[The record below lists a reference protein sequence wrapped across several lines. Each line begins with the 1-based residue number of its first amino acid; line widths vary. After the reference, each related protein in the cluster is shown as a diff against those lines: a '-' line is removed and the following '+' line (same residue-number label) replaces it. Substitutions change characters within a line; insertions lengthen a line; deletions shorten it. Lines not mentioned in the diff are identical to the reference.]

1 MTTPTRPALSGPGSS
16 AAAWR
21 TYAAA
26 LTRSDESSWLDLS
39 RDDIIAE
46 LQEQGLLDDQMNPVA
61 VGPGDLDSPD
71 PKGESVVDAAD
82 PRVSTEST
90 SKDAQESSTG
100 LVTEPCK
107 ICYPGGWPTKQAGQ
121 SASCFHGLSI
131 IYGQEVEITRD
142 AAILMGFIKD
152 GD

>member
-21 TYAAA
+21 AYAAA
-26 LTRSDESSWLDLS
+26 LTNSPEGSWAELS

-46 LQEQGLLDDQMNPVA
+46 LQEQGQLDDQMNPVA
-61 VGPGDLDSPD
+61 G
-71 PKGESVVDAAD
+71 
-82 PRVSTEST
+82 STESLPDH
-90 SKDAQESSTG
+90 SPESSSSPSAQSESSATDAAEAQTG

-107 ICYPGGWPTKQAGQ
+107 VCYPGGWPTKQAGQ